1 MAAVCPSTGPRG
13 GETRVVIS
21 GSELKHGADPYC
33 RFPVDGGAPP
43 GSFWGGGGGGGGV
56 HVTAAW
62 SADQAAVVAA
72 SRGTGAD
79 GRPALVCVAPLS
91 AAASAAALEI
101 SLNGQDFSSD
111 LVHYG
116 FVDPPAPAPLSNP
129 KPRPRPNPK
138 PRPNPGRSPDPT
150 QAPAA
155 LSPSCGPTGGGTAVN
170 VSGGTLVGGS
180 HLRCS
185 FGGAPPLGGFDGL
198 DGPGGFEGR
207 GERARGLL
215 IEANAS
221 GYAPSLRCL
230 TPARASGRANV
241 SVSPNAQQYSSP
253 PLPFVYYAP
262 PVVSHCPYPYP
273 APAPAPA
280 PESPA
285 LLLTAAL
292 TVTLALGP
300 NPSPRPYP

>member
-91 AAASAAALEI
+91 AAASAAALEV

-138 PRPNPGRSPDPT
+138 PRPRPLTLSL
-150 QAPAA
+150 A
-155 LSPSCGPTGGGTAVN
+155 L
-170 VSGGTLVGGS
+170 TL
-180 HLRCS
+180 
-185 FGGAPPLGGFDGL
+185 A
-198 DGPGGFEGR
+198 
-207 GERARGLL
+207 
-215 IEANAS
+215 
-221 GYAPSLRCL
+221 
-230 TPARASGRANV
+230 
-241 SVSPNAQQYSSP
+241 
-253 PLPFVYYAP
+253 
-262 PVVSHCPYPYP
+262 
-273 APAPAPA
+273 
-280 PESPA
+280 
-285 LLLTAAL
+285 AAL
-292 TVTLALGP
+292 TLPRHRPRSHPRAAP
-300 NPSPRPYP
+300 PAAAPPST